1 MTVASGGHDSP
12 PSGAAPGST
21 EQLDRLKALLR
32 EMFRL
37 DRGDLDFG
45 LYRIM
50 NLKAAEV
57 AAFLDRDLLPQVKT
71 KLNLTTA
78 EERARLEEDLEEAST
93 AAWKLGLDPDSAAP
107 PAIVEL
113 NRRLAEMKKDGSP
126 ATSVGWLRRDRR
138 GDAGRRQRRRPRK
151 LTGRGAPA

>member
-78 EERARLEEDLEEAST
+78 AERARLEKEIEDARK

-138 GDAGRRQRRRPRK
+138 GDAGRRQRRRPRN
-151 LTGRGAPA
+151 